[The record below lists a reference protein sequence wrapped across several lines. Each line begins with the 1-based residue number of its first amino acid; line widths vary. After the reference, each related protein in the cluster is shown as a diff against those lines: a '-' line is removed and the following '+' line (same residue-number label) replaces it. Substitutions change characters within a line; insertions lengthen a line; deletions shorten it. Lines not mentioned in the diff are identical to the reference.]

1 MFRLSGTLKQEH
13 FLILILNLYECS
25 ANHLPQLVGNCLT
38 ELDEC
43 HLKSADKHNFS
54 SLSSVVMGRKKS
66 GNVTTAANAMYCSTV
81 TEMKRRNG

>member
-13 FLILILNLYECS
+13 FLILILNLYECT

-38 ELDEC
+38 EPDE
-43 HLKSADKHNFS
+43 LADKHNFS